1 MTYREFQ
8 HTDTYKLMIGTGEL
22 ISSIASFLFTLITA
36 ITKAGI
42 WLTKKTYLWIAK
54 R

>member
-36 ITKAGI
+36 IAKAGV
-42 WLTKKTYLWIAK
+42 WLAKKTYSWIAK

>member
-22 ISSIASFLFTLITA
+22 ISSIASFLFTLITTM
-36 ITKAGI
+36 TKAGV
-42 WLTKKTYLWIAK
+42 WLTKKTYSWIAK

>member
-8 HTDTYKLMIGTGEL
+8 HTDTYKLMVGTGEL

-36 ITKAGI
+36 IAKAGV
-42 WLTKKTYLWIAK
+42 WLAKKT
-54 R
+54 